1 MVQVFIAK
9 KAHEEPMVVEKIII
23 IEELPIEKEQYK
35 RITIKTEEKPF
46 KKAILKL
53 LKKAKYNAKYLE
65 ERIPLDKVKRNIHYR
80 RSALLSPFLHL
91 EEIQTDYLLK
101 YEARI

>member
-23 IEELPIEKEQYK
+23 IEELPTEKEQYK

-80 RSALLSPFLHL
+80 NTGL
-91 EEIQTDYLLK
+91 Y
-101 YEARI
+101 